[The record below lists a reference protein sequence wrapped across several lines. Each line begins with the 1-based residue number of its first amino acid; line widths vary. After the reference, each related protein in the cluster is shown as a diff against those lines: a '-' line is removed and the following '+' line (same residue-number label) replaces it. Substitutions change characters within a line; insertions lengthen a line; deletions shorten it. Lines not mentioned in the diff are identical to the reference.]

1 VLLRCGC
8 WLRRGGWAG
17 PELRVAR
24 RVVDRVAAERLAA
37 ALIAAAGRVWL
48 LLADFLALEV
58 ILMEDPKRL

>member
-1 VLLRCGC
+1 
-8 WLRRGGWAG
+8 
-17 PELRVAR
+17 
-24 RVVDRVAAERLAA
+24 VVDRVAAERLAA